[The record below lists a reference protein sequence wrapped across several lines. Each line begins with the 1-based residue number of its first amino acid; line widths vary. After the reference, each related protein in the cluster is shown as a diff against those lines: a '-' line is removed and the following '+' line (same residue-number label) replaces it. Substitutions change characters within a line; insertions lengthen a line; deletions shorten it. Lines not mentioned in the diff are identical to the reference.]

1 MNITTAYQFGLA
13 AVVASMWVLPNVS
26 ATPSEQDRQYGG
38 GGKGAVV
45 FSYETHARNGFY
57 TCQACHSTNSEKAIF
72 EIQRYSFTMKDHN
85 NGKYC
90 WACHDGKTADRDCK
104 SCHF

>member
-1 MNITTAYQFGLA
+1 MNITTAYRFGLA
-13 AVVASMWVLPNVS
+13 AVVASMWVLPNVN

-57 TCQACHSTNSEKAIF
+57 TCQACHSTDSEKALF
-72 EIQRYSFTMKDHN
+72 ETQRYSFTMKDHN

-90 WACHDGKTADRDCK
+90 WACHDDKTAGRECN
-104 SCHF
+104 SCHY